1 MKLIELLTVIDSAVL
16 LESTNKKE
24 TYISKSAIPEEQ
36 MNCVVKFIKPLN
48 NSILIV
54 LDEPE
59 KVKSLEELGYSF
71 EAGM

>member
-1 MKLIELLTVIDSAVL
+1 MELLTVVDSAVL
-16 LESTNKKE
+16 LEIANKKE
-24 TYISKSAIPEEQ
+24 TYSSKSAIQEER

-59 KVKSLEELGYSF
+59 KVKSLEELGYNF